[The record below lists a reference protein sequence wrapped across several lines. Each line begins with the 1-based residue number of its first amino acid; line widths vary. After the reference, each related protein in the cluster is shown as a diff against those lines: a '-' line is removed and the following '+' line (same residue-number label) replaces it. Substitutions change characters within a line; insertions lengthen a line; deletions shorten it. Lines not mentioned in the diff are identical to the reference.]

1 MLCCLF
7 FNRCII
13 ADTYMEFAMIKRLI
27 QIFML
32 ALSLGFAT
40 LYIASCTTAVSDEET
55 NEQTA
60 DDGRWLYGSSNGQS
74 NTGTVTN

>member
-1 MLCCLF
+1 
-7 FNRCII
+7 
-13 ADTYMEFAMIKRLI
+13 MIKRLI

-55 NEQTA
+55 KEQTE
-60 DDGRWLYGSSNGQS
+60 DYGRCLYGSSKGQA
-74 NTGTVTN
+74 NTGTVTK